1 MQLATRFTTPLAHR
15 ARPPSALLRALLPR
29 ARGHVSYSHT
39 CCPHSFSPPLQSAPS
54 SRRNA
59 LHASR
64 PFRQRIITLAGSE
77 RLRDSPAD
85 RLVSADSW
93 SQLLPSANDGVSR
106 VLCRTERALAW
117 LARELAERI
126 GGEGEGGSGGE
137 ARGSG
142 ERSGGAVGVGDVVC
156 LQGDVGAG
164 KTTFCRHLIRA
175 LTGDPHLIVTSPTF
189 LLLNSYPSP
198 ALTVHHYDAYRLGA
212 LRTATPAPAAAAAA
226 AAESPDIQRLDL
238 AHSLATG
245 LCLIEWPQPL
255 LPLLPAHRLHL
266 SISLLPPAP
275 HPPGGTHEPDV
286 LPMGRPTAGVT
297 GGAAEG
303 RAETGEE
310 MIGGEEGREG
320 GKRGA
325 EDGEEWEE
333 QGGWEHEEEE
343 DAEGEWWRVVHLD
356 ASGEP
361 WTAVIDAVVASARL
375 SPLVTIL

>member
-1 MQLATRFTTPLAHR
+1 MT
-15 ARPPSALLRALLPR
+15 
-29 ARGHVSYSHT
+29 GCHVS
-39 CCPHSFSPPLQSAPS
+39 FAGRSAPWPGW
-54 SRRNA
+54 R
-59 LHASR
+59 
-64 PFRQRIITLAGSE
+64 E
-77 RLRDSPAD
+77 
-85 RLVSADSW
+85 SW
-93 SQLLPSANDGVSR
+93 R
-106 VLCRTERALAW
+106 K
-117 LARELAERI
+117 ELAERVR
-126 GGEGEGGSGGE
+126 GGV
-137 ARGSG
+137 AARRADRGSG
-142 ERSGGAVGVGDVVC
+142 AAAQWGWGTWCACRGMWARGRPLSGAPWHLLMRTSCRAYPCRAYPCRAYPCRAYPCHAYPCRAYPCRAYPCRAYPCRAYSCRACTHVVARALTC
-156 LQGDVGAG
+156 PAWVPTPCATQPFLR
-164 KTTFCRHLIRA
+164 TCRPPNPSSSRHLIRA